1 MANNQVQPL
10 SYDQIL
16 GDMLSTYAA
25 KTGISSP
32 AVGSASTS
40 FFETVAL
47 AIARSSGD
55 IFQTL
60 LNSSIDF
67 ATGAALQAIA
77 REHGITSIQSVPA
90 TGFIKIIDS
99 SFNKVS
105 TTIYAGVNP
114 PNIGS
119 TVIYVGSDTGF
130 TPTGS
135 IYIGRGT
142 LNSEGPIPYSSI
154 TPIGTY
160 FAITLTTGTTKFHNI
175 GESVILAQGGN
186 RTIPINTIVVAPSNG
201 VSPDVQYSVT
211 QQAVILDGETE
222 VNNVP
227 ITALLPGSS
236 GNAPIGAI
244 NKFASPP
251 FNGAIVTNPSTLSN
265 GTDTETD
272 DHLRTRIK
280 GALAS
285 TGLGTAT
292 AVKNALIG
300 VTATDE
306 NATIASNSLV
316 TNADGSATIFID
328 TSGGRPYEAKTAGIA
343 IEHIIDNAI
352 GGEKFF
358 QLSTG
363 GTQTSVAK
371 AFLQS
376 TNAAPFDLK
385 GGDTLAVTVGGITYQ
400 HTFANSDFQSPGGAT
415 AYEVTASIN
424 ANTTLGF
431 EATTAGNG
439 NNVVIRPISE
449 TDNSIKTA
457 TPITQG
463 RDASVQ
469 LGFPSSE
476 AQTLRLYKNNIP
488 LSEDGNTASV
498 FSQAQSLW
506 SPSIANGDTLIISV
520 DGTSFITYTF
530 TNADFIATG
539 LYTSVSSSNSLSSWV
554 QVMNA
559 KMVGVTVSE
568 VGNQLKITSNLG
580 ANNRASVVIDPTSTL
595 VVKNMF
601 SASIGLASTGKAS
614 DYVFDRNTAQG
625 TLAVPLSAGD
635 SLTAGTT
642 QTEAIVQSGPIPG
655 GAITFLSEGYIWVLI
670 DNPGQIISTGV
681 TSNTFIDIS
690 TPSPNIVRYTSTTAN
705 AFSNVQVGDYV
716 IVWSNELVASNRL
729 EGRVN
734 AVSATT
740 LDIKVTASEW
750 AAVVPVTGVLFLDGF
765 VVLRSTSVPQKF
777 KTPTSTQTLDSVAAF
792 LQEQSD
798 SVTFSV
804 VQDQHLTIKSNTLNN
819 TGSILIVTSDPNGK
833 LLNFAN
839 GTSAVSQTSLIAFAD
854 NQNARAQIPLFI
866 HAKVSS
872 ESVANPPDTFLNT
885 FGSNINFS
893 NRDPNEL
900 VTFLHPYGII
910 KDEQPFGES
919 SQETSLVGTT
929 VNITGNPNVR
939 RLRLND
945 RFFLLSPLDFGYNDS
960 IVTVL
965 DNNPVQNTFQIPF
978 ARKALTNTTYT
989 INSHNFNAYDFDN
1002 GPTGSF
1008 VSSFGPSFDFSNYK
1022 VLMQAKKVLKPTP
1035 SQTALLYRSVPWG
1048 RTGERITVGYVY
1060 PSAANSSINST
1071 VTVGSTI
1078 AIYISL
1084 QSGNSIGSVGVSGP
1098 WAITIT
1104 PNTPSPGIDQVTYTW
1119 SGSGTSPLPTLSGGE
1134 YVNILTSTGFNVKNT
1149 GVFRVSTQVGFTPTA
1164 NSFSVQ
1170 MPTGQAVAQAGLTI
1184 LVNNSINFYQS
1195 VPTTAAQIANYV
1207 NANLTQYVTATIVN
1221 DGGMTGSGI
1230 IVLSTYEDSG
1240 FTYKHVSLLDGIN
1253 WIASSNLSG
1262 SPQFVLKKALD
1273 LPSDVGY
1280 AFNNGENIR
1289 IVPTTIEQVLKF
1301 VSVLAVT
1308 GFTTVGTVNTANRDS
1323 ILEFSTNT
1331 IGSNGYIQIIGGTA
1345 NGYSFPVLGS
1355 GTKID
1360 NTLMSISANQTAS
1373 AGVASDQWFRLQA
1386 SVAQQKATLLAGN
1399 SSVTITPNSPSL
1411 GKSTITLLHDTLTQ
1425 RYFGTPRTI
1434 AGLSGLVFRVEKQGN
1449 LVCLSWTGSD
1459 SSTHYLSF
1467 AVNFNAGGGGTLS
1480 VNPVSGTSDAQYI
1493 LLTGSATFSGL
1504 HIGDLVTIS
1513 GLSNSANN
1521 GTFLVTGVS
1530 NDGLTLQV
1538 TNPNSVFEASDT
1550 YSGGTFSATT
1560 GVTEGDTVIIGA
1572 PFSAPNQGTYRVIR
1586 RFNDS
1591 FWIENENAI
1600 QEEVTLTS
1608 SSLTFYEYEATVPG
1622 DKIVISGT
1630 QLGASN
1636 AGTYTITQVIN
1647 KNNVVIDNVL
1657 GAITN
1662 VSLNGLLSSF
1672 YVQEG
1677 IPYYGYKRVHLVA
1690 FQPDSQNNNL
1700 IVFDTNNQ
1708 FEKIN
1713 EAGLVE
1719 AVALNKLEFETVI
1732 RQGLDSYKYNTG
1744 LIREANRVIYGDPRD
1759 SITYPGVGAA
1769 GADIFISEPLALRV
1783 KISLEI
1789 RLQTGVPFGI
1799 IVEQVRSN
1807 VSSLINSNPV
1817 GRSIAISSIISA
1829 VTTIPGI
1836 VSVAV
1841 SSPNFSPTNDL
1852 IALTPS
1858 QKAFILDP
1866 SIDISVSQIL

>member
-1 MANNQVQPL
+1 MANQVQPL

-16 GDMLSTYAA
+16 GDMLSTYAS

-77 REHGITSIQSVPA
+77 QEYGITPTQTSPA
-90 TGFIKIIDS
+90 TGFVNVIDS
-99 SFNKVS
+99 SFSKVS
-105 TTIYAGVNP
+105 TTIYAGANP

-119 TVIYVGSDTGF
+119 TTIYVGSNIGF

-135 IYIGRGT
+135 VYLGRGT
-142 LNSEGPIPYSSI
+142 LNSEGPIAYSSI
-154 TPIGTY
+154 APIGTY
-160 FAITLTTGTTKFHNI
+160 FAITLVTGTTKFHNI

-186 RTIPINTIVVAPSNG
+186 RTVPVNTIVIAPSNG
-201 VSPDVQYSVT
+201 VTPDVQYSVT

-222 VNNVP
+222 VDNIP
-227 ITALLPGSS
+227 ITALLPGST

-244 NKFASPP
+244 NEFASAP
-251 FNGAIVTNPSTLSN
+251 FNGATVTNANAISN

-272 DHLRTRIK
+272 DQLRTQIK
-280 GALAS
+280 SVLAS

-292 AVKNALIG
+292 AVKNSLIG
-300 VTATDE
+300 ATATDE
-306 NATIASNSLV
+306 NATISSDSLV
-316 TNADGSATIFID
+316 TNADGSATVFID
-328 TSGGRPYEAKTAGIA
+328 TGGGKPYEAKTAGIA
-343 IEHIIDNAI
+343 IEHIIDSAI

-376 TNAAPFDLK
+376 TNTAPFDLR

-400 HTFANSDFQSPGGAT
+400 HTFANSNFQSPGGAT

-431 EATTAGNG
+431 EATTAGSG
-439 NNVVIRPISE
+439 TYVVIRPISE
-449 TDNSIKTA
+449 TSNSIKTA

-463 RDASVQ
+463 RDASIQ

-476 AQTLRLYKNNIP
+476 AQTLRLYKNNVP

-506 SPSIANGDTLIISV
+506 SPSIITGDTLIVAV
-520 DGTSFITYTF
+520 DGTAPITYVF
-530 TNADFIATG
+530 TDADFIATG
-539 LYTSVSSSNSLSSWV
+539 LYTSVASSNSLASWV

-559 KMVGVTVSE
+559 KMVGVTVSA
-568 VGNQLKITSNLG
+568 VGNQLEITSNLG
-580 ANNRASVVIDPTSTL
+580 ANNRAKVVIDPTSTL
-595 VVKNMF
+595 VTKNMF
-601 SASIGLASTGKAS
+601 SANIGLTSTGKAS
-614 DYVFDRNTAQG
+614 DYTFDRNTAQG
-625 TLAVPLSAGD
+625 TLAVALAAGD
-635 SLTAGTT
+635 SLSSGTT
-642 QTEAIVQSGPIPG
+642 QTEATVQSNSIPG
-655 GAITFLSEGYIWVLI
+655 GTITFPAEGYMWVLI
-670 DNPGQIISTGV
+670 DNPGQIIPTGV
-681 TSNTFIDIS
+681 TNNTFLAVS
-690 TPSPNIVRYTSTTAN
+690 TPSSNIVRYTSTTAN
-705 AFSNVQVGDYV
+705 AFANVQVGDYV
-716 IVWSNELVASNRL
+716 IVWSAELAAANRL

-734 AVSATT
+734 AVGATT
-740 LDIKVTASEW
+740 LDIKVTAAEW
-750 AAVVPVTGVLFLDGF
+750 AAVVPTAGVLFLDGF
-765 VVLRSTSVPQKF
+765 VVLRSTLAPQKF
-777 KTPTSTQTLDSVAAF
+777 STPTSIQTLDEVAAF

-798 SVTFSV
+798 SVTFGV
-804 VQDQHLTIKSNTLNN
+804 VQEQFLTIKSNTLND
-819 TGSILIVTSDPNGK
+819 TGSILIVTSDLNGK
-833 LLNFAN
+833 LLNFVN
-839 GTSAVSQTSLIAFAD
+839 GTSAVSQTSLIAFYD
-854 NQNARAQIPLFI
+854 NQDSQAQMPLFV
-866 HAKVSS
+866 HAKVGV

-885 FGSNINFS
+885 FGSNIDFS

-900 VTFLHPYGII
+900 VTFLQPYGTIG
-910 KDEQPFGES
+910 DEQPFGES
-919 SQETSLVGTT
+919 VQETSLSGTT
-929 VNITGNPNVR
+929 VNVASNPDVR
-939 RLRLND
+939 RLRSND
-945 RFFLLSPLDFGYNDS
+945 RFFLSSPLDFGSNDS

-965 DNNPVQNTFQIPF
+965 DNNPVQETFQIPF
-978 ARKALTNTTYT
+978 ARKALTNTSYT
-989 INSHNFNAYDFDN
+989 VNSHNFNAYDFDY
-1002 GPTGSF
+1002 GPTGNF
-1008 VSSFGPSFDFSNYK
+1008 ASSFGSLFDFSNYK

-1048 RTGERITVGYVY
+1048 RTGEKITVGYIY
-1060 PSAANSSINST
+1060 PSAANSPISST
-1071 VTVGSTI
+1071 VTIASTI
-1078 AIYISL
+1078 AIYINL

-1098 WAITIT
+1098 WAISVT
-1104 PNTPSPGIDQVTYTW
+1104 PNTPSAGIDQVTYTW
-1119 SGSGTSPLPTLSGGE
+1119 SGSGSSPLPMLSGGE
-1134 YVNILTSTGFNVKNT
+1134 YVNISASTGFNVNNT
-1149 GVFRVSTQVGFTPTA
+1149 GVFRVSTQAGFTPTA

-1170 MPTGQAVAQAGLTI
+1170 MPTGQAVIQSGLTI
-1184 LVNNSINFYQS
+1184 LVNNSINFYQPI
-1195 VPTTAAQIANYV
+1195 PTNAAQIASYV
-1207 NANLTQYVTATIVN
+1207 NASLTQYVTATIVN
-1221 DGGMTGSGI
+1221 DGGMTGSGT

-1240 FTYKHVSLLDGIN
+1240 FTYKNVSLLDGIN

-1262 SPQFVLKKALD
+1262 SPQFVLKKALA
-1273 LPSDVGY
+1273 LPSDIGY

-1289 IVPTTIEQVLKF
+1289 IVPTTIDQVFKF
-1301 VSVLAVT
+1301 ASVLAVT
-1308 GFTTVGTVNTANRDS
+1308 GFTTAGAINTANRNS
-1323 ILEFSTNT
+1323 VLEFSTNT
-1331 IGSNGYIQIIGGTA
+1331 VGSNGYIQIIGGTA
-1345 NGYSFPVLGS
+1345 NGYAFPVLGS
-1355 GTKID
+1355 GLNI
-1360 NTLMSISANQTAS
+1360 NNSLMSISANQVAS

-1386 SVAQQKATLLAGN
+1386 SVAQQKETLLAGN
-1399 SSVTITPNSPSL
+1399 SSVTITPNSPSP
-1411 GKSTITLLHDTLTQ
+1411 GNSTITLLHGNLTQ
-1425 RYFGTPRTI
+1425 RYFGVPRAI
-1434 AGLSGLVFRVEKQGN
+1434 AGLNGLNFRVEKQGN

-1480 VNPVSGTSDAQYI
+1480 VNPVLGTNDTQYVI
-1493 LLTGSATFSGL
+1493 LTGAATFSGL

-1530 NDGLTLQV
+1530 SDGSTLQV
-1538 TNPNSVFEASDT
+1538 TNPISVLEASDT
-1550 YSGGTFSATT
+1550 YSGSTFSATT

-1591 FWIENENAI
+1591 FWIENIDAI

-1608 SSLTFYEYEATVPG
+1608 SSFTFYEYEATVPG
-1622 DKIVISGT
+1622 DQIVISGT
-1630 QLGASN
+1630 QLGVSN
-1636 AGTYTITQVIN
+1636 AGTYTITQVIDQ
-1647 KNNVVIDNVL
+1647 NNVVVNNVL

-1677 IPYYGYKRVHLVA
+1677 IPYYGYKHVYLAA
-1690 FQPDSQNNNL
+1690 FQPGSQNNNY

-1713 EAGLVE
+1713 QTGLVE
-1719 AVALNKLEFETVI
+1719 VTALNKLGFNTI
-1732 RQGLDSYKYNTG
+1732 IKQGLDSYKYNTG
-1744 LIREANRVIYGDPRD
+1744 LIREANRIVYGDPRD
-1759 SITYPGVGAA
+1759 PITYPGVGAA
-1769 GADIFISEPLALRV
+1769 GADIFIREPLALRV
-1783 KISLEI
+1783 QMSLDV

-1799 IVEQVRSN
+1799 IVDQVRSN

-1817 GRSIAISSIISA
+1817 GQSIAISAIISTI
-1829 VTTIPGI
+1829 TTIPGI
-1836 VSVAV
+1836 ISVAV
-1841 SSPNFSPTNDL
+1841 SFPNFSPTNDL

-1866 SIDISVSQIL
+1866 STDISVSQIL